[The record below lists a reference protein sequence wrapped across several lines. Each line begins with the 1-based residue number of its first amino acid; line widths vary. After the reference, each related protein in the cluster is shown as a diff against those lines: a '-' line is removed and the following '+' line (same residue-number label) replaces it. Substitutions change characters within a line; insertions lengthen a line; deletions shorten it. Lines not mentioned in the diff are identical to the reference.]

1 MIATSAAATEK
12 AFATLGVEQN
22 IRNDGRDRMDYRDLA
37 VDNGVLP
44 QAHGSAR
51 VTVGRDL
58 VGGGGTDV
66 LAAVKAELATPAQ
79 EAPGQGFVVVSVDC
93 APSLFIHANNRRDA
107 REDVNAELS
116 AAMGRLLSSSL
127 ALESLCVMHGRFA
140 WRLFIDVMVFSTA
153 GNVLDVVSM
162 AVWSAL
168 STTRLPKL
176 VPIQAEAGFPDDF
189 ELDSNQENAQ
199 PLDIE
204 QVPISVTLNIIGTEH
219 VVDAAPLEEA
229 CAATRVSVGVNRR
242 GDFCGVYQAGSSALP
257 ATRIPELMGC
267 ALGAAST
274 LFEGLE
280 AAAKRSTKQAGE
292 HPDLLPMAAGFFA

>member
-1 MIATSAAATEK
+1 MHTAP
-12 AFATLGVEQN
+12 FADTN
-22 IRNDGRDRMDYRDLA
+22 SRRDRMDYRDLA

-189 ELDSNQENAQ
+189 ELDSNQVREAG
-199 PLDIE
+199 
-204 QVPISVTLNIIGTEH
+204 V
-219 VVDAAPLEEA
+219 ALEEA
-229 CAATRVSVGVNRR
+229 AEEPDPT
-242 GDFCGVYQAGSSALP
+242 P
-257 ATRIPELMGC
+257 P
-267 ALGAAST
+267 
-274 LFEGLE
+274 
-280 AAAKRSTKQAGE
+280 
-292 HPDLLPMAAGFFA
+292 HPTPLL